1 MAYTKTTWV
10 NDQEPAINAINLNK
24 MEQGIEDAHG
34 LAGTPGED
42 GTDGREVLLQ
52 KSATHIQWQ
61 YDGDE
66 SWTNLVALSDITGP
80 DGEDGAPGA
89 AGAAGAAGIDGE
101 DGSDASVTKEN
112 VEAVLTGEISSH
124 SHAATGLTQ
133 PQVLARS
140 LGC

>member
-1 MAYTKTTWV
+1 MAYTKTTWA
-10 NDQEPAINAINLNK
+10 NDQEPAISADNLNK
-24 MEQGIEDAHG
+24 IEQGIEDAHG
-34 LAGTPGED
+34 LAGE
-42 GTDGREVLLQ
+42 DGREVLLQ

-61 YDGDE
+61 YEGDE

-80 DGEDGAPGA
+80 AGEEGAPGAPGA
-89 AGAAGAAGIDGE
+89 AGAAGVDGE

-112 VEAVLTGEISSH
+112 VEAVLTGEIDSH

-133 PQVLARS
+133 PQAMARS

>member
-10 NDQEPAINAINLNK
+10 NDQEPAISAINLNK
-24 MEQGIEDAHG
+24 IEQGIEDAHG

-42 GTDGREVLLQ
+42 GADGREVLLQ
-52 KSATHIQWQ
+52 KSATHVQWQ
-61 YDGDE
+61 YEGDV
-66 SWTNLVALSDITGP
+66 SWTNLIALSDITGP
-80 DGEDGAPGA
+80 QGEQGV
-89 AGAAGAAGIDGE
+89 AGGS
-101 DGSDASVTKEN
+101 GSDASVTKEN

-133 PQVLARS
+133 PQAMARS